1 MFWTS
6 FLKLAWV
13 WRFDFVHFRVIATVD
28 SFTDRSSIQSVLQKF
43 SITAWLKFQRQR
55 SFVPNQSDITKYTSS
70 KLLFTFLVVMFRLTF
85 VCKYVYIFSLFIAPL
100 NHMPYYRQKNKWKIL
115 FLEKDILLQNLML
128 QLAFFFFLQNSW
140 AVYNPLTKTKYC
152 FPSLESA

>member
-100 NHMPYYRQKNKWKIL
+100 NHMPYYRQKTNEKYYFWKKTFYYKISCYSL
-115 FLEKDILLQNLML
+115 P
-128 QLAFFFFLQNSW
+128 FFFLQNSW